1 MPHYSYNPHQTL
13 IPDTRWKD
21 LDGFESI
28 EDKEWRIKNV
38 VPLLTPSLR
47 EWYTEKITKTM
58 MDDKLEKEL
67 KMTRGDIK
75 MKMTDEQLHKKIL
88 DEIHE
93 TYKAKNKD
101 YGNSFGK
108 QYEEFGLLSSIIRI
122 TDKYERLKQLY
133 KNNEANVKDES
144 IEDTLLDMANYAIMT
159 VMEMK
164 KEREGR

>member
-1 MPHYSYNPHQTL
+1 MPHYSYDPYQTL

-21 LDGFESI
+21 I
-28 EDKEWRIKNV
+28 KDKAWIQNV

-58 MDDKLEKEL
+58 MDDELEKKL
-67 KMTRGDIK
+67 KMTIGDI
-75 MKMTDEQLHKKIL
+75 KMTDEQLHKKIL

-164 KEREGR
+164 KEKEGK

>member
-1 MPHYSYNPHQTL
+1 MPHYLYNPHQTL

-21 LDGFESI
+21 IDGFESI
-28 EDKEWRIKNV
+28 EDKEWIKNV

-47 EWYTEKITKTM
+47 EWYTEKITKNI
-58 MDDKLEKEL
+58 MDDELEKKL
-67 KMTRGDIK
+67 KMTIGDIK

-101 YGNSFGK
+101 YGNSFSK

-164 KEREGR
+164 KEKEGK